1 MLYIFMLEQLFG
13 SKTRVK
19 LLKLFFEQSD
29 AYYVRELV
37 RKTNSHINSIRREL
51 KNLLKIGIIKE
62 KDCNRKKYYK
72 INENFIL
79 YPELKI
85 LITKSRILLKDKL
98 KEKLERLGQIRLLIL
113 TGFFVDLPS
122 QTDILIV
129 GKINRKKL
137 KLIIEALEKETEK
150 KINYTIMSSQ
160 EFRYRSDLTDHFLY
174 NILENKKIVLI
185 NKTNILKNI

>member
-1 MLYIFMLEQLFG
+1 MLEQLFG

-19 LLKLFFEQSD
+19 LLKLFLTQSNF
-29 AYYVRELV
+29 YYIRELV
-37 RKTNSHINSIRREL
+37 RLTNSYINSTRREL

-62 KDCNRKKYYK
+62 KNQNRKKYFA
-72 INENFIL
+72 INKNFIL

-129 GKINRKKL
+129 GKLNRKKL
-137 KLIIEALEKETEK
+137 KHIIESLEKEIEQ
-150 KINYTIMSSQ
+150 KINYTIMSFQ
-160 EFRYRSDLTDHFLY
+160 EFRYRSDLTDNFLY

-185 NKTNILKNI
+185 NKIKTSKYENKLI

>member
-1 MLYIFMLEQLFG
+1 MLEQLFG

-19 LLKLFFEQSD
+19 LLKLFLTQSNF
-29 AYYVRELV
+29 YYIRELV
-37 RKTNSHINSIRREL
+37 RLTNSYINSTRREL

-62 KDCNRKKYYK
+62 KNQNRKKYFT
-72 INENFIL
+72 INKNFIL

-98 KEKLERLGQIRLLIL
+98 KEKLEHLGQIRLLIL

-129 GKINRKKL
+129 GKLNRKKL
-137 KLIIEALEKETEK
+137 KHIIESLEKEIEQ
-150 KINYTIMSSQ
+150 KINYTIMSFQ
-160 EFRYRSDLTDHFLY
+160 EFRYRSDLTDNFLY

-185 NKTNILKNI
+185 NKIKTSKYENKLI

>member
-1 MLYIFMLEQLFG
+1 MLEQLFG

-19 LLKLFFEQSD
+19 LLKLFLTQSNF
-29 AYYVRELV
+29 YYIRELV
-37 RKTNSHINSIRREL
+37 RLTNSYINSTRREL

-62 KDCNRKKYYK
+62 KNQNRKKYFA
-72 INENFIL
+72 INKNFIL

-98 KEKLERLGQIRLLIL
+98 KEKLECLGQIRLLIL

-129 GKINRKKL
+129 GKLNRKKL
-137 KLIIEALEKETEK
+137 KHIIESLEKEIEQ
-150 KINYTIMSSQ
+150 KINYTIMSFQ
-160 EFRYRSDLTDHFLY
+160 EFRYRADLTDNFLY
-174 NILENKKIVLI
+174 NILENKKIILI
-185 NKTNILKNI
+185 NKIKNIKI

>member
-1 MLYIFMLEQLFG
+1 MLEQLFG